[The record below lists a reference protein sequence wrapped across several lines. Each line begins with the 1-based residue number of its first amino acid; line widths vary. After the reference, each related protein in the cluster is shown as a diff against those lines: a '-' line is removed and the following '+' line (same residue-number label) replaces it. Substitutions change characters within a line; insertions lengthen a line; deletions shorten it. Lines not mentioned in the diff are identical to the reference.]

1 MRRTTLGPISS
12 SQLNARPSGL
22 LAPSIGGGH
31 APSARI
37 SLGAAPPAKA
47 PPAARQSVG
56 MSRRVSTAAPLGAPP
71 RPPRSST
78 SRQSVGP
85 NSNVNT
91 SGSMTSRRS
100 SVYGGRASMSARGG
114 RLDPRPLADKNYMNG
129 CIHALI
135 EFLSERGYDHVLSPK
150 LLKGP
155 SKKDFCNIMHFL
167 FRQVDPTFEFG
178 VKFEE
183 DVAAQLKNLRYPF
196 AISKTALVAVGSPH
210 TWPAL
215 LGSIA
220 WVIELLS
227 VRSGDTGEREREYHV
242 GLMVV

>member
-12 SQLNARPSGL
+12 SQLNARSTALSNPS
-22 LAPSIGGGH
+22 A
-31 APSARI
+31 ARI
-37 SLGAAPPAKA
+37 SLGATNKA
-47 PPAARQSVG
+47 FGRQSIG
-56 MSRRVSTAAPLGAPP
+56 PLAPSATSSRRVSTAAHGAP
-71 RPPRSST
+71 RPPPAVPRNST
-78 SRQSVGP
+78 SRQSVGTMAAAAGI
-85 NSNVNT
+85 N
-91 SGSMTSRRS
+91 GRRS
-100 SVYGGRASMSARGG
+100 SVYGGRTSMSARGG
-114 RLDPRPLADKNYMNG
+114 RLDPRPLTDKTYMNG

-135 EFLSERGYDHVLSPK
+135 EFLSDRQYDHVLSPK
-150 LLKGP
+150 ILKGP
-155 SKKDFCNIMHFL
+155 SKKDFCNIIQFL

-227 VRSGDTGEREREYHV
+227 VRIPQCLFAWRGSVISH
-242 GLMVV
+242 